1 MTTNALDATIR
12 TSGGKGPARRLRA
25 EGKMPAVAYGD
36 GLAATPLALSPK
48 ELGRIL
54 AGEHGLNTVIQ
65 LTLDGQVKMSTL
77 VVDYQI
83 HPITRAFLHADFKKI
98 DMDKP
103 VDVEVKLE
111 LTGKAAGVTM
121 GGEQHQVFRKLPVRC
136 LPGLIPVKLTH
147 DMTEV
152 TLDSGVHVKELK
164 LPEGVQVLLPPE
176 RTVAAVVSKRK
187 RKEDEEEAA
196 KAEGAAA
203 APAGASQAPGAKDKE
218 EAKADK

>member
-98 DMDKP
+98 DLDKP

-111 LTGKAAGVTM
+111 LTGKAAGVTA

-136 LPGLIPVKLTH
+136 LPGLIPVKITH

-164 LPEGVQVLLPPE
+164 LPDGVQVLLPPE
-176 RTVAAVVSKRK
+176 RTVAAVVAKRK
-187 RKEDEEEAA
+187 QKEDEETA
-196 KAEGAAA
+196 KEGAAA
-203 APAGASQAPGAKDKE
+203 VPAGGSQAPAAKDKD
-218 EAKADK
+218 EAKAEK

>member
-1 MTTNALDATIR
+1 MTTNTLDATIR

-25 EGKMPAVAYGD
+25 EGKMPAVAYGA
-36 GLAATPLALSPK
+36 GLQATPLAVSPK

-65 LTLDGQVKMSTL
+65 LTLQGQLKISTL

-98 DMDKP
+98 EPDQP

-111 LTGKAAGVTM
+111 LTGKAAGVTA

-136 LPGLIPVKLTH
+136 LPSQIPVKLTH
-147 DMTEV
+147 DVTEV
-152 TLDSGVHVKELK
+152 VLDSGVHVKDLK
-164 LPEGVQVLLPPE
+164 LPEGVQVLLPPY

-203 APAGASQAPGAKDKE
+203 TPAGGSQAPAAKE